1 MHAHRFELDRWKTP
15 LLHQRSRR
23 SDHHRRLQC
32 GDGFRHLDHAHA
44 LVIQVTETSETEIT
58 NHVHVHVG
66 GIVS

>member
-15 LLHQRSRR
+15 LLHQHRRR

-32 GDGFRHLDHAHA
+32 ADRLRHFDHAHA
-44 LVIQVTETSETEIT
+44 LVIQIKETFKTEVT

-66 GIVS
+66 RIVS